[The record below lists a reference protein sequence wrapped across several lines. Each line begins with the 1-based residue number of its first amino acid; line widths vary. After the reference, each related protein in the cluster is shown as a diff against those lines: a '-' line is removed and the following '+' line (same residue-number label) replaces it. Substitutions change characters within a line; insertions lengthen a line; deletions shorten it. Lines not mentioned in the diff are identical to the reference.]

1 MWRSTK
7 ARSSVRA
14 DVGPCVRENTGPWER
29 AVESWGGRGPVR
41 SWEHVSVGT
50 CGRKGVRGNV
60 GAHEDTVVRTWACA
74 LVGTR
79 IGGDVGTYI
88 RRPGP
93 F

>member
-1 MWRSTK
+1 
-7 ARSSVRA
+7 
-14 DVGPCVRENTGPWER
+14 
-29 AVESWGGRGPVR
+29 VR